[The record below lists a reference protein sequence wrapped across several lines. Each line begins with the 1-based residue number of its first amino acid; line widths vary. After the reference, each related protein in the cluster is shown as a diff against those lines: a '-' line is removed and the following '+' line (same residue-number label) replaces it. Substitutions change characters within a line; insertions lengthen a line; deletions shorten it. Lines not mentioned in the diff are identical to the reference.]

1 MAPHYL
7 RPLSSIQMTG
17 STMAKIVADQS
28 GEVLAAAGVDRIY
41 CIAGG
46 KLS

>member
-1 MAPHYL
+1 MA
-7 RPLSSIQMTG
+7 
-17 STMAKIVADQS
+17 STVAEQS

-41 CIAGG
+41 CIANG

>member
-1 MAPHYL
+1 
-7 RPLSSIQMTG
+7 
-17 STMAKIVADQS
+17 MAKSVADQP

-41 CIAGG
+41 CIARG